1 MSAPIIS
8 PASVPV
14 RAADVPPEWIAE
26 RRGIILREGFA
37 TRGRAETRTIEV
49 KSLTQDLWLKLTLPN
64 GGYEFATAADRD
76 AVLKQ
81 LQEGS
86 R

>member
-1 MSAPIIS
+1 MSTPIIS

-14 RAADVPPEWIAE
+14 TLAEITPEWIAE
-26 RRGIILREGFA
+26 RREIIVRDGFA

-49 KSLTQDLWLKLTLPN
+49 KSLTLDIWFRLTLPN

-81 LQEGS
+81 IQGG